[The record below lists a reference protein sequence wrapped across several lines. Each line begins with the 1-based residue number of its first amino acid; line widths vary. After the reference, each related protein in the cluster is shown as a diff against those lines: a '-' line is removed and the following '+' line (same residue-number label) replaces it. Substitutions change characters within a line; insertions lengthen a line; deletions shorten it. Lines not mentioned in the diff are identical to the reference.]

1 MSHDVIRW
9 QGFSHK
15 ELYRLLHEGTGPT
28 ASAEPSRRWADIAST
43 LGEVGQD
50 LQAAIDRS
58 GSGWAG
64 AAAGAAYGVLA
75 PLASWAQ
82 STGESATGMRT
93 RVETQGDFLA
103 TARAA
108 MPVPE
113 DAPAA
118 APDPTV
124 APAVQVIASGTDA
137 EPLEH
142 AASTSA
148 QKAFEVMT
156 AYQHSTDANT
166 GGLAEFSSPAAM
178 SDFGSGLHRHTGGGI
193 VINTPIVSIGIGV
206 PPEQPEG
213 DHGSHGDQ
221 GRGHHHHDD
230 WGWNT
235 DAASAA
241 GYVEP
246 RHTYL
251 PAPGSYTGASPMGE
265 PFFAGSPLARLDD
278 GARTGTGT
286 GGPGS
291 GSGSGSG
298 SGNGGGT
305 NTGTGGGTGTG
316 VPGASN
322 TGANPG
328 GAQRGGLPVTG
339 GGTSIGAHPVDMQS
353 AAATSQVAAAAGTP
367 TAASPGAA
375 AAGAGGFGGSG
386 GDSRMPRRLGMD
398 PIGSGQWFGD
408 PVADVS
414 TVGGASTTRRRRD
427 FGADR
432 VTESVSIDGEEH
444 QLPPGVIG
452 EGPR

>member
-1 MSHDVIRW
+1 MTTDKAIRW

-15 ELYRLLHEGTGPT
+15 ELYRLLNEGTGPT

-43 LGEVGQD
+43 LSEVGQD
-50 LQAAIDRS
+50 LQSAIDRS
-58 GSGWAG
+58 GSGWTG
-64 AAAGAAYGVLA
+64 AAAGAARGVLA

-93 RVETQGDFLA
+93 GVENQGNFLA

-113 DAPAA
+113 DAPPAT
-118 APDPTV
+118 PDPTV
-124 APAVQVIASGTDA
+124 APAAQVIASGSDQ
-137 EPLEH
+137 EPLEQ
-142 AASTSA
+142 ATSTSA
-148 QKAFEVMT
+148 QKAVEVMT

-166 GGLAEFSSPAAM
+166 GGLAEFSAPSSLA
-178 SDFGSGLHRHTGGGI
+178 DFGSGLHRHTGGGGI
-193 VINTPIVSIGIGV
+193 VISTPIVSIGIGG
-206 PPEQPEG
+206 PPQDEGDDHWDHG
-213 DHGSHGDQ
+213 DHGDHG
-221 GRGHHHHDD
+221 GGHHDRWSD
-230 WGWNT
+230 WGT
-235 DAASAA
+235 DASSAA

-265 PFFAGSPLARLDD
+265 PFFASAPLARLDE

-291 GSGSGSG
+291 AGGSNSSV
-298 SGNGGGT
+298 
-305 NTGTGGGTGTG
+305 GTGGGTGTG
-316 VPGASN
+316 APVASG

-328 GAQRGGLPVTG
+328 AAQRGGVPVAG
-339 GGTSIGAHPVDMQS
+339 GGTGVGAHPVDMQS

-367 TAASPGAA
+367 TAAAPGAA

-386 GDSRMPRRLGMD
+386 GDNRMPRRLGMD

-408 PVADVS
+408 PVPDVS